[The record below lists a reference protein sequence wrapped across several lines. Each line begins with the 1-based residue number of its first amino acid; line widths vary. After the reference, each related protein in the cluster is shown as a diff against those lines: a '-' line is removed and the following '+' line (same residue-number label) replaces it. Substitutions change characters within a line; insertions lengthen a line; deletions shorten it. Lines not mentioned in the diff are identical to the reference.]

1 MQTASITRKLHKWIF
16 LFVGVQALLWTL
28 SGAYMV
34 VMDLDFIHGDHLVK
48 NLNEPLP
55 TATAGLF
62 PTSELLRDRTDVK
75 SVQLMSIR
83 EKLFYVVRD
92 SDGAHL
98 LDAHSG
104 VENSPLDRKTA
115 IALAEHYYSGD
126 LPAASAVLIS
136 ENPPTELQSRPLPLW
151 RVDFDDRYGTSL
163 YIDPNTGALATRR
176 HDYWRAFDFFWM
188 LHIMDYEARE
198 NIHNPLLL
206 IATLFSLVSVLAG
219 LVLLFYSF
227 GQRGTA
233 KSRQQHQQEQEASA

>member
-1 MQTASITRKLHKWIF
+1 MQTASITRKIHKWIF
-16 LFVGVQALLWTL
+16 LFVGVQALFWTL

-55 TATAGLF
+55 AATAELF
-62 PTSELLRDRTDVK
+62 PTSELLRDRSDVK
-75 SVQLMSIR
+75 SLQLKSIR
-83 EKLFYVVRD
+83 EKLFFVVRD

-104 VENSPLDRKTA
+104 IEVSPLDQQTA
-115 IALAEHYYSGD
+115 ITLAEHYYSGD
-126 LPAASAVLIS
+126 LPAATAELIS
-136 ENPPTELQSRPLPLW
+136 ENPPTELQSRMLPLW
-151 RVDFDDRYGTSL
+151 RVNFDDRYGTSF
-163 YIDPNTGALATRR
+163 YIDPNTGALVTRR

-188 LHIMDYEARE
+188 LHIMDYEERD

-227 GQRGTA
+227 GKRSSTSAQ
-233 KSRQQHQQEQEASA
+233 RQQEATA